1 MADDFFGTLGK
12 KISKATHS
20 AASATSSLVE
30 STKLNAQIS
39 GEHKTVENLYRQIG
53 EAVAKKA
60 EAGELQLGDEEN
72 AIVEEIRKHKDT
84 ILGIRKALASIK
96 GQKICPSC
104 GEQIPKEV
112 AYCPKCG
119 TETPVEEEPIEEI
132 MAEAV
137 EDTDEAE
144 EAMSASFEE
153 VKEDLGEAAEEVKEA
168 AAETAEEAK
177 ETFAEVAE
185 EAAETVS
192 EAAEE
197 VKETVNEAAEEITE

>member
-39 GEHKTVENLYRQIG
+39 GEHKTVENLYRRIG

-137 EDTDEAE
+137 EDTDEAVP
-144 EAMSASFEE
+144 ASFEE

-197 VKETVNEAAEEITE
+197 VKETVSEAAEEITE

>member
-137 EDTDEAE
+137 EDTDEAVP
-144 EAMSASFEE
+144 ASFEE

-197 VKETVNEAAEEITE
+197 VKETVSEAAEEITE

>member
-1 MADDFFGTLGK
+1 MADEFFGTLGK

-137 EDTDEAE
+137 EDTDEAVP
-144 EAMSASFEE
+144 ASFEE

-177 ETFAEVAE
+177 ATFAEVAE
-185 EAAETVS
+185 EAAE
-192 EAAEE
+192 
-197 VKETVNEAAEEITE
+197 EITE

>member
-137 EDTDEAE
+137 EDTDEAVP
-144 EAMSASFEE
+144 ASFEE

-177 ETFAEVAE
+177 ETSAEVAE

-197 VKETVNEAAEEITE
+197 ITE